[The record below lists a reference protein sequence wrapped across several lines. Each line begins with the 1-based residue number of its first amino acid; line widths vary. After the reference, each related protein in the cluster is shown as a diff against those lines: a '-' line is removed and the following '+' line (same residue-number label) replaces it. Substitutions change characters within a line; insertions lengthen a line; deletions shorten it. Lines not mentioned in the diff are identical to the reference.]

1 MSGVIERRCGVKTI
15 FIAGTDTGVGKTV
28 VTLLLARYLRESG
41 YSVSATKWAVTG
53 YAGGDRDELGGRA
66 LYRFKFP
73 ASPHLAARLE
83 KRRINADK
91 IINSTKALSRRFD
104 FVVVEGIGG
113 LMVPL
118 NEKILL
124 IDLIKMLKIPVLLV
138 AANKLG
144 VINHALLSI
153 EALRRRNIEIIGTIF
168 NNLFKNED
176 RIILEDNPKIIEKFS
191 GVKTIGVL
199 PYAENLLILRTHFVK
214 IGDRIIARL

>member
-1 MSGVIERRCGVKTI
+1 MKTI

-144 VINHALLSI
+144 AINHTLLSI
-153 EALRRRNIEIIGTIF
+153 GALKAQKINLIGVIF
-168 NNLFKNED
+168 NNLFKRENPL
-176 RIILEDNPKIIEKFS
+176 ILNDNPKIVEKFS
-191 GVKTIGVL
+191 GIRTLGIL
-199 PYAENLLILRTHFVK
+199 PYAKDVFTLQSRFAK
-214 IGDRIIARL
+214 IGERIVARL